1 LQTFRIVITPR
12 LVLLLFLVAQG
23 WDGIFTYVAVGT
35 HGLAAEGNVI
45 LSTWMALVGPAQTL
59 LVAKLGASLC
69 GILLYAHGVHR
80 ALAGLTLFYGVAAIG
95 PWLVI
100 FHTQT

>member
-1 LQTFRIVITPR
+1 MTPR

-23 WDGIFTYVAVGT
+23 WDGIFTYVAVGA
-35 HGLAAEGNVI
+35 HGLAAEGNV
-45 LSTWMALVGPAQTL
+45 LLATWMALVGPAPAL
-59 LVAKLGASLC
+59 LVAKLGASLG

-80 ALAGLTLFYGVAAIG
+80 ALAGLTMLYGVAAIG

-100 FHTQT
+100 FHTHS